1 MVVVMVHSL
10 LAALP
15 AQLQLGG
22 NQGVLLTAGSSG
34 ACFNIATLHPAETCQ
49 HLHSACCPWCVAG
62 ASVASHVAS
71 VRIMLLMSCCCVY
84 CCAAMHAAGDPS
96 TPRSMRS
103 RSNSGGSTGGGP
115 LVAHS
120 ISMASTTSLPTP
132 FEGAGHT
139 LSHPLSSNSG
149 GRQHWSA
156 QGGGSVGGLRD
167 LLPSMQDELSAGLTS
182 MGSDG
187 EAVTNAPSF
196 LEASK
201 RFEAARDSTRQQQQA
216 KQQQQQQETAG
227 GAAAGAAGAQ
237 EGSGQHE
244 LVRLL
249 FSQYNP
255 TSTNYTGLDV
265 DVVLRLS
272 TLVFYC
278 NRPTVAA
285 LMVFG
290 TDLGAVNTL
299 LAAPDDDT
307 QVLV

>member
-1 MVVVMVHSL
+1 MR
-10 LAALP
+10 
-15 AQLQLGG
+15 
-22 NQGVLLTAGSSG
+22 T
-34 ACFNIATLHPAETCQ
+34 
-49 HLHSACCPWCVAG
+49 
-62 ASVASHVAS
+62 
-71 VRIMLLMSCCCVY
+71 
-84 CCAAMHAAGDPS
+84 AGDPS

-103 RSNSGGSTGGGP
+103 RSGSGGSAGGE

-120 ISMASTTSLPTP
+120 ISMGSTTSLPTP

-139 LSHPLSSNSG
+139 LSHPFSSGSG
-149 GRQHWSA
+149 GRQHWS
-156 QGGGSVGGLRD
+156 QGGGSMGGLRD

-187 EAVTNAPSF
+187 EAVAQAPSF

-201 RFEAARDSTRQQQQA
+201 SFEAARDSTQQQQQQA
-216 KQQQQQQETAG
+216 KQQQEAAG
-227 GAAAGAAGAQ
+227 GAAGAAE

-249 FSQYNP
+249 FAKYNP

-299 LAAPDDDT
+299 LAAPAEGT
-307 QVLV
+307 QVL